1 MKYFFDTEFI
11 EDGNTI
17 DLISIGI
24 ISEDGREYYAI
35 NWDCRLECASQ
46 WVIDNVIIH
55 LPSREHPA
63 WKNKKDIAQDIIEF
77 CHSEP
82 EFWAYY
88 ADYDWVVLC
97 QLFGTMMDLPSSFPM
112 YCNDI
117 KQLCN
122 SVGNPKL
129 QKQLT
134 NQHHALHDARWCKQ
148 IYDYLSNYLEEIIT
162 KQQKSVEKNI

>member
-1 MKYFFDTEFI
+1 PPNCKHRV
-11 EDGNTI
+11 DGGVL
-17 DLISIGI
+17 DPCSLWSQAEGWKQY
-24 ISEDGREYYAI
+24 S
-35 NWDCRLECASQ
+35 LLPSASCPLPFL
-46 WVIDNVIIH
+46 IIH